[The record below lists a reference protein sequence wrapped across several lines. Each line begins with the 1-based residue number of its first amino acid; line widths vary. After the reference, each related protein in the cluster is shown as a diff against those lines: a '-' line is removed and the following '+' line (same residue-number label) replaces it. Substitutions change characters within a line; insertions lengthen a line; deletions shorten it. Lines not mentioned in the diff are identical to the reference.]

1 MTAKW
6 VVDCSFAAALAL
18 PDKSSPRVQAFFL
31 KQAEAELWVP
41 ALWWYE
47 LANVLTVAERR
58 HVLTRADIENAIVLY
73 GHLTFRTDEAEGM
86 GQVRRL
92 SEIARAYGLSA
103 YDVAYLELAMRRGAP
118 LATLDRQLLD
128 AAQKSGVETW
138 V

>member
-1 MTAKW
+1 M
-6 VVDCSFAAALAL
+6 
-18 PDKSSPRVQAFFL
+18 
-31 KQAEAELWVP
+31 
-41 ALWWYE
+41 
-47 LANVLTVAERR
+47 LTVAERR

-73 GHLTFRTDEAEGM
+73 GHLTFRTDEAEGV

-103 YDVAYLELAMRRGAP
+103 YDVAYLELAMRQRAP